1 MVVTSSVAC
10 SEQKRAI
17 KTWNLIM
24 FLRILDRLNVNHF
37 FFCNGYMWF
46 VLKTIKKKNTW
57 TNVICTEK
65 SKIKVVICVYQWL
78 RNLNEFSLIQS
89 N

>member
-10 SEQKRAI
+10 SVQKRAI
-17 KTWNLIM
+17 KIWNLIM

-37 FFCNGYMWF
+37 FFCNGCVWF
-46 VLKTIKKKNTW
+46 VLRETIKKNAW
-57 TNVICTEK
+57 TNVTRTEK
-65 SKIKVVICVYQWL
+65 NKIKVVICVYQWL
-78 RNLNEFSLIQS
+78 RNLNEFDLMQS